1 MRKCGKI
8 GQNRKQEFCC
18 EWRQMERRDMSRIL
32 IVDDNGEI
40 REVIT
45 ILLEGEGFE
54 TEEAASGEE
63 ALRKVKEGEYDLIL
77 LDVMMPGQNGY
88 QTCVE
93 IRKRTNAPILF
104 LSARTQVEDKTMGF
118 LSGGDDYLPK
128 PFSYQEFLGR
138 VKALLRRYHVY
149 QGKGEETTEEIL
161 HAGKVELNER
171 TGIVTCKGEEISL
184 TDTEF
189 EILHLLLKN
198 RRQIFS
204 AERLYESVWQEPYY
218 YGASNIVM
226 VHIRNLRGKIEE
238 DAHNP
243 QIIRTVWGRGYRC
256 D

>member
-1 MRKCGKI
+1 
-8 GQNRKQEFCC
+8 
-18 EWRQMERRDMSRIL
+18 
-32 IVDDNGEI
+32 
-40 REVIT
+40 
-45 ILLEGEGFE
+45 
-54 TEEAASGEE
+54 
-63 ALRKVKEGEYDLIL
+63 
-77 LDVMMPGQNGY
+77 MPGLNGY

-93 IRKRTNAPILF
+93 IRKTTNAPILF
-104 LSARTQVEDKTMGF
+104 LSARSQVEDKTMGF

-128 PFSYQEFLGR
+128 PFSYQELLGR
-138 VKALLRRYHVY
+138 VKALLRRYQVY
-149 QGKGEETTEEIL
+149 QGKGEEIGDAVL
-161 HAGKVELNER
+161 RAGKVELNEK
-171 TGIVTCKGEEISL
+171 TGIVKCGGEEISL

-189 EILHLLLKN
+189 AILCLLLKN

-204 AERLYESVWQEPYY
+204 AERLYEAVWQEPYY

>member
-1 MRKCGKI
+1 
-8 GQNRKQEFCC
+8 
-18 EWRQMERRDMSRIL
+18 MSRVL

-63 ALRKVKEGEYDLIL
+63 ALRKVKEGVFDLIL
-77 LDVMMPGQNGY
+77 LDVMMPGLNGY

-93 IRKRTNAPILF
+93 IRKTTNAPILF
-104 LSARTQVEDKTMGF
+104 LSARSQVEDKTMGF

-128 PFSYQEFLGR
+128 PFSYQELLGR
-138 VKALLRRYHVY
+138 VKALLRRYQVY
-149 QGKGEETTEEIL
+149 QGKGEEIGDAVL
-161 HAGKVELNER
+161 RAGKVELNEK
-171 TGIVTCKGEEISL
+171 TGIVKCGGEEISL

-189 EILHLLLKN
+189 AILCLLLKN

-204 AERLYESVWQEPYY
+204 AERLYEAVWQEPYY
-218 YGASNIVM
+218 YGAFNIVM